1 MNLFLFLF
9 SVELYL
15 FSQSTTTKTTMKS
28 LSIFLF
34 STVLSFGLLSQSQG
48 ISYPAAGKGVATT
61 FVTDYHSLG
70 INSSALGWGTGYKD
84 KRFTMGTSEFGF
96 GIYSDSLSSD
106 KLKKLYKA
114 VRSEIAGNSSDTT
127 NWAEQQEAAAQY
139 ANAGV
144 SMFVNYNWLGVSFQ
158 SPKFGGIAFNIRE
171 NYQWYSKFNDEVTD
185 IIFRGKLSNYFDSL
199 TIVVAGDTSVI
210 ANSANLSQDTLNSVV
225 LGTISV
231 PLNLSQI
238 TKGSEVRAVW
248 NRSYN
253 FGYGRKIFGKDS
265 VFVVYGGIGGR
276 FIQSVAMFNMESTD
290 DGLYMYSSVT
300 PNFNIDYGSSASL
313 NPSNFTD
320 RGNLL
325 PKIVGNGYGI
335 DLSASVILLNKIK
348 IAAAVNNIGQV
359 TYDRNVYKVNDT
371 LMTNVSIAGL
381 SDYNVTQAMNQMLSD
396 GGILS
401 LQGQEKYVL
410 KNAAD
415 FRFGTSIEFGKVLSL
430 GFDMVAPLNSDN
442 PGSIANPVYSFGGEV
457 RPVKWLALS
466 VGYFGGGIYKNNIPV
481 GINFILKDGSYECGI
496 SSYDAL
502 TFFTK
507 NSNSISA
514 AFGFAR
520 FRF

>member
-9 SVELYL
+9 SVELFL
-15 FSQSTTTKTTMKS
+15 FSHSTTTKTAMKS
-28 LSIFLF
+28 LLPILF
-34 STVLSFGLLSQSQG
+34 STLLSFGLFSQSQG
-48 ISYPAAGKGVATT
+48 IAYPAVGKGVATT

-70 INSSALGWGTGYKD
+70 INSSALGWGTGYQG
-84 KRFTMGTSEFGF
+84 KRFTMGSSEFGF
-96 GIYSDSLSSD
+96 GLYSDSLSSD

-114 VRSEIAGNSSDTT
+114 VRSEISGNDNDTV
-127 NWAEQQEAAAQY
+127 NWAEQQEAAAEY
-139 ANAGV
+139 ASAGI
-144 SMFVNYNWLGVSFQ
+144 SMFVNYNWGGFAFQ
-158 SPKFGGIAFNIRE
+158 NEKFGGIAFNIRE
-171 NYQWYSKFNDEVTD
+171 NYQWYSKFNNELTD
-185 IIFRGKLSNYFDSL
+185 IIFRGKLATYFDSL

-210 ANSANLSQDTLNSVV
+210 ANSENLSQDTLSSVI
-225 LGTISV
+225 LGSISV
-231 PLNLSQI
+231 PLNLSQL
-238 TKGSEVRAVW
+238 TNGSEIRAVW

-276 FIQSVAMFNMESTD
+276 FIQSMAMFNMESTD
-290 DGLYMYSSVT
+290 DGLFMYSSVT
-300 PNFNIDYGSSASL
+300 PNFNIDYGSIASL
-313 NPSNFTD
+313 NPSNFTE
-320 RGNLL
+320 RGSFL
-325 PKIVGNGYGI
+325 PKIVGSGYGI

-348 IAAAVNNIGQV
+348 VAAAVNNIGQV
-359 TYDRNVYKVNDT
+359 TYNRNVYRVNDT
-371 LMTNVSIAGL
+371 LLTNVSINGL
-381 SDYNVTQAMNQMLSD
+381 SDYNVTQAVNQMLNS

-401 LQGQEKYVL
+401 LEGQEKYVL
-410 KNAAD
+410 RNAAD
-415 FRFGTSIEFGKVLSL
+415 FRFGASMEFGKVLSL
-430 GFDMVAPLNSDN
+430 GFDMVAPLNNDN

-481 GINFILKDGSYECGI
+481 GINFILKDGAYECGI

-507 NSNSISA
+507 NSNSVSA